1 MAAMATAEGR
11 RAACE
16 STVRDARLRAAV
28 DRMHAAQLAALALPA
43 APEAPGAP
51 AAAGTEVAARVA
63 GVEEALEAA
72 GTEVAPRAAGTEVAP
87 RAAGTEVAPRAAAA
101 GCAAAGREAFAA
113 ERQLLAQVA
122 EMGSL
127 LVRLGLLAQADVAA
141 VEIRRRLVALAVA
154 CGNTLAELVTLAFEV
169 AGAGA
174 EADGTGEPAGAS
186 EDGAQSATG
195 RR

>member
-63 GVEEALEAA
+63 GVEEALE
-72 GTEVAPRAAGTEVAP
+72 AAGTEVAP

>member
-63 GVEEALEAA
+63 GVEEALE
-72 GTEVAPRAAGTEVAP
+72 
-87 RAAGTEVAPRAAAA
+87 AAGTEVAPRAAAA